1 MSETNEPQR
10 IIVPGTVFVPCPAN
24 GFRGVVSVA
33 RRCGGGC
40 EHFRGFIEVQ
50 AAGEFSA
57 RYRVHC
63 AHAIARRMTDIEID

>member
-1 MSETNEPQR
+1 MNETSEQQN
-10 IIVPGTVFVPCPAN
+10 ISVPATAFVPCPAN
-24 GFRGVVSVA
+24 GFKGVVSVS

-50 AAGEFSA
+50 ADGEFSA

-63 AHAIARRMTDIEID
+63 AHAIARRMTDIDIG